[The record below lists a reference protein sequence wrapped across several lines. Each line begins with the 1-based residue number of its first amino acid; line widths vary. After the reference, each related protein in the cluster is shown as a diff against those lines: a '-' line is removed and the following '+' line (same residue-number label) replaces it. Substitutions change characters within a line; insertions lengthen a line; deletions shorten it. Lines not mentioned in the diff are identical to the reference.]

1 METVVD
7 EDYPLNSGKGGFD
20 MTNAL
25 RNEHLARE
33 PGFAAQ
39 MPIPRKTG
47 TTICGVV
54 FAGGVVLGADT
65 RATGEV
71 SARLLL
77 FPVVTNLRPPRPQLI
92 VDKNCAKL
100 HYIANNI
107 YCAGAGTAA
116 DCVMTTANISAQ
128 LELLRLN
135 TSTSVSRVIT
145 AVTIAKRY
153 LFQYQGAV
161 SAALVLG
168 GVDHTGGHLYSI
180 YPHGST
186 DKLPFT
192 SMGSGS
198 LAAMSVLESRYK
210 DDLTEQEA
218 MSVVTE
224 AIRGGVFNDLG
235 SGSNV
240 DLVVIRQ
247 GGNTSYLRNYQTP
260 NEVSAVRARVN
271 LPFAAFRFPV
281 GSTPILAERVE
292 VFTQAAV
299 AEQAMEVEVGR

>member
-1 METVVD
+1 MATPVD
-7 EDYPLNSGKGGFD
+7 QVDAEYPLDSCKGGFD
-20 MTNAL
+20 LANSL
-25 RNEHLARE
+25 RNQKLALL
-33 PGFAAQ
+33 PGFSTL
-39 MPIPRKTG
+39 PVPRKTG
-47 TTICGVV
+47 TTICGMV
-54 FAGGVVLGADT
+54 FKGGVVLGADT
-65 RATGEV
+65 RATGE
-71 SARLLL
+71 
-77 FPVVTNLRPPRPQLI
+77 LI

-100 HYIANNI
+100 HYVAPNI

-116 DCVMTTANISAQ
+116 DCVMTTASISSQ

-135 TSTSVSRVIT
+135 TGASLSRVVT
-145 AVTIAKRY
+145 AVTVAKRY

-210 DDLTEQEA
+210 DDMSEAEA
-218 MSVVTE
+218 MAIVCD

-240 DLVVIRQ
+240 DLCVIRQ
-247 GGNTSYLRNYQTP
+247 GGDTSYLRNYQTP
-260 NEVSAVRARVN
+260 NAVGALRARVQ
-271 LPFAAFRFPV
+271 LPPSAFRFPV
-281 GSTPILAERVE
+281 GSTPFISETVE
-292 VFTQAAV
+292 VFAGHD
-299 AEQAMEVEVGR
+299 EMEVV